1 MPFYEYKCSRCAH
14 HHEELQKVT
23 DKPLR
28 KCPECGRATLT
39 RLMSAP
45 VFRLK
50 GGGWYETDF
59 KSDKDRKRNL
69 AGEREPTGDKVADRK
84 GETPPAAAAKPETPP
99 AAAAGTPAAAKS
111 GNGQPDRAAGTAR
124 KTTAAA
130 VKRRPARAAG
140 KRKPRGRR

>member
-1 MPFYEYKCSRCAH
+1 MPFYEYQCSRCGH

-28 KCPECGRATLT
+28 KCPECGRLTLT

-59 KSDKDRKRNL
+59 KSDKEGKRNL
-69 AGEREPTGDKVADRK
+69 AGEKEPAVAKTDSTDKPVTTPAKTADVAPAK
-84 GETPPAAAAKPETPP
+84 TETPAKT
-99 AAAAGTPAAAKS
+99 
-111 GNGQPDRAAGTAR
+111 
-124 KTTAAA
+124 TTAAKKQA
-130 VKRRPARAAG
+130 KHKSAAKKPARSAPKRR
-140 KRKPRGRR
+140 

>member
-14 HHEELQKVT
+14 HHEALQKVT
-23 DKPLR
+23 DQPLR

-59 KSDKDRKRNL
+59 KSDKDRQRNL
-69 AGEREPTGDKVADRK
+69 AGEREPADGKVADRK
-84 GETPPAAAAKPETPP
+84 DETRPAAEAKAPL
-99 AAAAGTPAAAKS
+99 AAATGTPAAPKP
-111 GNGQPDRAAGTAR
+111 GNGQPDRAAGTGR
-124 KTTAAA
+124 KTTAA

-140 KRKPRGRR
+140 KRQPRGRR

>member
-1 MPFYEYKCSRCAH
+1 MPFYEYQCSRCGH

-28 KCPECGRATLT
+28 KCPDCGRLTLK

-59 KSDKDRKRNL
+59 KSDKEGKRNI
-69 AGEREPTGDKVADRK
+69 AGEKE
-84 GETPPAAAAKPETPP
+84 
-99 AAAAGTPAAAKS
+99 PAAAKT
-111 GNGQPDRAAGTAR
+111 DTAAKPAATPAKAVSEAPASKESPAKPAAVKKPGKPGPTAR
-124 KTTAAA
+124 KSA
-130 VKRRPARAAG
+130 
-140 KRKPRGRR
+140 RKPAQRR

>member
-1 MPFYEYKCSRCAH
+1 MPFYEYQCSRCGH

-28 KCPECGRATLT
+28 KCPDCGRLTLK

-59 KSDKDRKRNL
+59 KSDKEGKRNI
-69 AGEREPTGDKVADRK
+69 AGEKEPAVAKTD
-84 GETPPAAAAKPETPP
+84 AAAKPVATPAKKVDEAPARKETPSKTADVKKP
-99 AAAAGTPAAAKS
+99 EKSRSTAKKS
-111 GNGQPDRAAGTAR
+111 AR
-124 KTTAAA
+124 KPA
-130 VKRRPARAAG
+130 KRR
-140 KRKPRGRR
+140 

>member
-1 MPFYEYKCSRCAH
+1 MPFYEYQCSRCGH

-28 KCPECGRATLT
+28 KCPECGRLTLK

-59 KSDKDRKRNL
+59 KSDKEGKRNI
-69 AGEREPTGDKVADRK
+69 AGEKE
-84 GETPPAAAAKPETPP
+84 
-99 AAAAGTPAAAKS
+99 PAAAKTDTDAK
-111 GNGQPDRAAGTAR
+111 PAATPAKAVDEAPAR
-124 KTTAAA
+124 KESPARPVA
-130 VKRRPARAAG
+130 VKKPEKPGPTPG
-140 KRKPRGRR
+140 KSARKPAKRR